1 MTAAMTPWLLALTML
16 APLLLMTAIALGG
29 GRSGGGPLAL
39 VLRLAPLTA
48 LPALLLALLG
58 QEGQPLALP
67 WLLLGT
73 ELALDATGRPFL
85 LLSAWLWLLATWFA
99 GRHLAGDPRPRQ
111 FFLFLL
117 AAMAGN
123 FGLIVAQ
130 DLVSFNVC
138 FTLMSLSAYGLVIH
152 RRDPAALRAGRIYL
166 VLVILGEVA
175 IFIGLIG
182 LVYTAGGLLGLTPA
196 GAAATPFSAFFLLG
210 FAIKAGLPPL
220 HFWLPLAHPAAPIPA
235 SSVLSGAMIKAG
247 LLGWLRFLPPGEST
261 LPEWGLLLLL
271 LGLFAAFYGA
281 VVGLRRNEPKTVL
294 AWSSIS
300 QMGLITAGLG
310 LGLAVPAAYPETLA
324 AVQVYA
330 VHHGLAKGALF
341 LAVGVVGARALLAP
355 ARTGGGGGWSP
366 AGVLLALGVLLPALS
381 LAGAPGTSGFLAKGQ
396 LLAGG
401 QAAIVLLLP
410 AEGAGA
416 LWGPRL
422 FNLLLSLSSVLT
434 ALLLIHFLALLGEK
448 WRRPGENAAGPGPPA
463 AAGSG
468 AAGLLLPWGLLVISG
483 LPLFWPL
490 LLPAE
495 LLPTA
500 AAGGWAKHLGALA
513 PILLALLLAGLIY
526 GRELPYGRA
535 SRRERERPDQVGET
549 IMAADDKLAGTAE
562 EAGLLQIIAAWEA
575 KWREGLRGVAAA
587 GERRQRHLLEGLAEI
602 SRRVEERLAS
612 WSLAGCS
619 CLLLI
624 FLFFFGL
631 L

>member
-1 MTAAMTPWLLALTML
+1 MTAALTPWLLALTLL
-16 APLLLMTAIALGG
+16 APLLLMAAAALGG
-29 GRSGGGPLAL
+29 GRSGSGPLPLAL
-39 VLRLAPLTA
+39 RLVPLGA

-58 QEGQPLALP
+58 QEGQPLTLP

-85 LLSAWLWLLATWFA
+85 LLSAWLWLLAAWFA
-99 GRHLAGDPRPRQ
+99 GRHLADDPRPRQ

-130 DLVSFNVC
+130 DLVSFNAC

-166 VLVILGEVA
+166 MLVLVGEVA

-182 LVYTAGGLLGLTPA
+182 LAFAAGGLLGLTPA

-247 LLGWLRFLPPGEST
+247 LLGWLRFLPPGEGT
-261 LPEWGLLLLL
+261 LPEWGLILLL
-271 LGLFAAFYGA
+271 LGFFAAFYGA
-281 VVGLRRNEPKTVL
+281 AVGLTRHEPKTVL

-300 QMGLITAGLG
+300 QMGLITVGLG

-330 VHHGLAKGALF
+330 VHHGLAKAALF
-341 LAVGVVGARALLAP
+341 LAVGVVGARVLLAP
-355 ARTGGGGGWSP
+355 NRAGGGGGWSP
-366 AGVLLALGVLLPALS
+366 ARVLLALGVLLPALA
-381 LAGAPGTSGFLAKGQ
+381 LAGAPGTSGFIAKGQ
-396 LLAGG
+396 LVASG
-401 QAAIVLLLP
+401 QAAIMLLLP
-410 AEGAGA
+410 AEGIGA

-422 FNLLLSLSSVLT
+422 FSLLLSLSSVLT
-434 ALLLIHFLALLGEK
+434 ALLLLHFLALLGGK
-448 WRRPGENAAGPGPPA
+448 WRRQEAKSAELTAAGAPA

-468 AAGLLLPWGLLVISG
+468 ATGLLLPWGLLVISG
-483 LPLFWPL
+483 LPFGWSL

-500 AAGGWAKHLGALA
+500 AGGGWAKYLGALA
-513 PILLALLLAGLIY
+513 PILLALLLARLVY
-526 GRELPYGRA
+526 GR
-535 SRRERERPDQVGET
+535 RRRPQPEEEGGIVA
-549 IMAADDKLAGTAE
+549 AADEHLAGTSE
-562 EAGLLQIIAAWEA
+562 RDGLLEHLTAWEA
-575 KWREGLRGVAAA
+575 RVKEKVQEATTAVA
-587 GERRQRHLLEGLAEI
+587 RRQRDLLTVLSEI
-602 SRRVEERLAS
+602 SRRTEARLAS

-624 FLFFFGL
+624 FLFFFRL